1 MTPRQLAAAARLC
14 GAHPA
19 VTAADFVE
27 VDPAADRDDLTLM
40 SLATTFLAFASGV
53 GAREVAS

>member
-1 MTPRQLAAAARLC
+1 LC

-53 GAREVAS
+53 AAREAVT

>member
-1 MTPRQLAAAARLC
+1 
-14 GAHPA
+14 

-27 VDPAADRDDLTLM
+27 VDAAADRDDLTLM

-53 GAREVAS
+53 AAREVAT